1 MVCHVSGV
9 PYDTTVT
16 YQWSCPNYGC
26 GARGLQSDGNI
37 VSRRE
42 EGNMIAIDV
51 VNGTDSG
58 DYTCSV
64 RSSGGVLGTATYR
77 ISNVGGSG

>member
-1 MVCHVSGV
+1 M
-9 PYDTTVT
+9 VT

-26 GARGLQSDGNI
+26 GARGLQPDGNI

-51 VNGTDSG
+51 VNDTDSG
-58 DYTCSV
+58 DYTCDV
-64 RSSGGVLGTATYR
+64 RSSGRVLGTATYR
-77 ISNVGGSG
+77 ISNVGGSC